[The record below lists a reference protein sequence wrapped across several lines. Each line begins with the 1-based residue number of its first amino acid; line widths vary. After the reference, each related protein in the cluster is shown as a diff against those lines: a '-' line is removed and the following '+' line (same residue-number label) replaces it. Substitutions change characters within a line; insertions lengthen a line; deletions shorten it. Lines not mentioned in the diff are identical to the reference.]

1 MAITVHTKLAKG
13 ITIGKFLGGK
23 SDGTTLNHIT
33 SETEKQQL
41 ARNLYMHAYAMS
53 LVNDDNMKFSGYSL
67 VVDEGVYKA
76 GPNETPTANSV
87 NDLGTSGRAI
97 AYKLYNS
104 SGQVDLSAQFDLA
117 IYWKDNLLYE
127 KIICYYDKFDHQG
140 KLDFQLIL
148 IMPTISTSWTGSFTK
163 SLETKYNGV
172 IMSSGELV
180 EIFE

>member
-13 ITIGKFLGGK
+13 ITIAKFLGGK

-33 SETEKQQL
+33 SETEKEQL

-53 LVNDDNMKFSGYSL
+53 LVNDDNNRFAGYSL
-67 VVDEGVYKA
+67 IVDEGIYKP
-76 GPNETPTANSV
+76 GPNETPTPNSV
-87 NDLGTSGRAI
+87 NDLAKTGRAI

-104 SGQVDLSAQFDLA
+104 SGVVDTVAQFDLA

-127 KIICYYDKFDHQG
+127 KIICDYDKFDPEG

-172 IMSSGELV
+172 VMSTGELI